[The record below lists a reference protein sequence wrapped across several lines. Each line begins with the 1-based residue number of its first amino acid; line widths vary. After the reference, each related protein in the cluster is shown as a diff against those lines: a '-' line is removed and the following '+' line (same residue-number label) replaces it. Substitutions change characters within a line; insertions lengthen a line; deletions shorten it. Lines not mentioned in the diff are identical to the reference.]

1 MDSLKSKF
9 IGCLIGS
16 AIGDALGRRFEG
28 HWLSDALDQ
37 EFMGRW
43 TDDTHMMIGVAE
55 SLIEMKGFDG
65 EHMARVF
72 IRNYE
77 MEPWRGYAS
86 GPPRVFRMIK
96 SGVRWAEASKRLFG
110 GAGSYGNGAAMR
122 VAPVGLLYHHDIAKL
137 REVAEAQG
145 KITHAHELG
154 LEGAALQ
161 AYAVALALQIDRSF
175 DFDPHS
181 FLANLRNFVHH
192 EIYRFKL
199 VKVEE
204 LLSCEDRKRVV
215 RELGHGIEAFN
226 SVPTAIYSFLRHSRS
241 FQDAVLYAVNLGG
254 DADTIGAMTGAIS
267 GAYHGIE
274 AIPERWRNGLE
285 RKDDIEK
292 LAEKLWEIA
301 KGF

>member
-1 MDSLKSKF
+1 
-9 IGCLIGS
+9 
-16 AIGDALGRRFEG
+16 
-28 HWLSDALDQ
+28 
-37 EFMGRW
+37 
-43 TDDTHMMIGVAE
+43 
-55 SLIEMKGFDG
+55 
-65 EHMARVF
+65 
-72 IRNYE
+72 
-77 MEPWRGYAS
+77 
-86 GPPRVFRMIK
+86 
-96 SGVRWAEASKRLFG
+96 
-110 GAGSYGNGAAMR
+110 
-122 VAPVGLLYHHDIAKL
+122 
-137 REVAEAQG
+137 
-145 KITHAHELG
+145 
-154 LEGAALQ
+154 
-161 AYAVALALQIDRSF
+161 
-175 DFDPHS
+175 
-181 FLANLRNFVHH
+181 
-192 EIYRFKL
+192 

-215 RELGHGIEAFN
+215 GELGHGIEAFN